1 MVVNFRA
8 HGISRG
14 ARKLAW
20 TPTLIKKIQEEGNE
34 TYLVRSL
41 WEMKTKF
48 ESNGGGWWLINFM
61 NNSSLSF
68 LSFFCVFFFSSVSV
82 LVPLFFSVF
91 FCYLV
96 FSSFSVPLVFP
107 LPFYIFF
114 CFALGWI
121 NDLLWGK
128 NWSSFAEGKPQV
140 FLASLCFCFFIRP
153 GLSLFLFAL
162 CVFLP
167 PCKWSFSSFYRT
179 GKCPGGSSYLS

>member
-8 HGISRG
+8 HGIGRG
-14 ARKLAW
+14 ARKLAQ
-20 TPTLIKKIQEEGNE
+20 TPTLIKKKIQEEGNE

-68 LSFFCVFFFSSVSV
+68 LLFFCVSFFSSVSV
-82 LVPLFFSVF
+82 LVPLFFGVF

-114 CFALGWI
+114 SFVLGWI

-128 NWSSFAEGKPQV
+128 NRSSLCWRKTTSPFDFSV
-140 FLASLCFCFFIRP
+140 FLFFYSSWSLSVFVRPLCFSS
-153 GLSLFLFAL
+153 SLQV
-162 CVFLP
+162 VFL
-167 PCKWSFSSFYRT
+167 
-179 GKCPGGSSYLS
+179 